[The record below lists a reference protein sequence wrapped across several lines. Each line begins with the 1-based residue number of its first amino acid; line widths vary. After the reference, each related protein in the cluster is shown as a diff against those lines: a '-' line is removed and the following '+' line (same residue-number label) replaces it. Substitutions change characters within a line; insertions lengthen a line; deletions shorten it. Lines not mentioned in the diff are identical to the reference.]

1 MYAKGANLLFCFL
14 LIGVLACKADT
25 RVAEKNPGAACTLLS
40 AADIQAVQGEAVS
53 DTQGSERTSDSL
65 ATAQCF
71 YRLPT
76 FSKSVSLEVMRP
88 VGDST
93 RAVQEFWERRFG
105 AGHEAEELEMAAERE
120 FEQKRGRENKGERKG
135 EHEAEQNPESESGRK
150 EEAEREEGEAAR
162 PQPVAGLGDAAFW
175 SGNQL
180 NSSLYVRKNNVIVR
194 LSIGGPE
201 EQSAK
206 IKKATALAEKVLERL

>member
-1 MYAKGANLLFCFL
+1 
-14 LIGVLACKADT
+14 
-25 RVAEKNPGAACTLLS
+25 
-40 AADIQAVQGEAVS
+40 VQGEAVS

-88 VGDST
+88 VGESS

-105 AGHEAEELEMAAERE
+105 AGREAEEREMAAEWE
-120 FEQKRGRENKGERKG
+120 MEKKRGRESKGERKG
-135 EHEAEQNPESESGRK
+135 EHEAERK
-150 EEAEREEGEAAR
+150 EEAESEEGEAAR

-175 SGNQL
+175 SGNQI
-180 NSSLYVRKNNVIVR
+180 NSSLYVRKNNVIMR

-201 EQSAK
+201 EQPAK
-206 IKKATALAEKVLERL
+206 IKKATPLAEKVLSRL

>member
-1 MYAKGANLLFCFL
+1 MYVKSANLLLSFL
-14 LIGVLACKADT
+14 LLGGLACKADT
-25 RVAEKNPGAACTLLS
+25 RVAEKKVSGACTLLS
-40 AADIQAVQGEAVS
+40 ASDIQAVQGEAVS
-53 DTQGSERTSDSL
+53 DMQGSERSSESL
-65 ATAQCF
+65 STAQCF

-76 FSKSVSLEVMRP
+76 FSRSVSLEVTRP
-88 VGDST
+88 IGGPEST
-93 RAVQEFWERRFG
+93 RAAEEFWERRFG
-105 AGHEAEELEMAAERE
+105 RGRDEEEREMAAERE
-120 FEQKRGRENKGERKG
+120 MEKKRGLERKGERKVENEG
-135 EHEAEQNPESESGRK
+135 ERK
-150 EEAEREEGEAAR
+150 EEDEREEEAEREKEAPG

-206 IKKATALAEKVLERL
+206 IKKATALAEKVINRL